1 MSFDG
6 LTSLAPTDDGSSP
19 QTPLGFTLDYFG
31 TDYTS
36 VYVNE
41 NGDITFS
48 GPLSTYTPS
57 GIGTVGT
64 DIIAPFFGDADSVNG
79 GATTLYGATTLD
91 GYDAFVA
98 EWPGVDCYTSDGTAS
113 DVENGFEVVLINRPD
128 LGAGD
133 FQIEYNY
140 NQVQWDAGEAS
151 NGTTSSP
158 NCQSTVDAD
167 AAVVGFSNASGSESY
182 ELPGSQ
188 SDGAFIDSNSSTG
201 LIYNDVN
208 SDTSVSVPASDSPVQ
223 GRYIWEVANG
233 SLGTPTSISGFLTS
247 ASDSGTSIT
256 VTPGAAVQATSTLSG
271 DQVYEANGTVS
282 YTVYSGSGCTG
293 SVYESAGSVA
303 VTDGSPGPS
312 SPVTISAPGTYSWY
326 ASYSGDR
333 SNNQASAA
341 CIGTQT
347 VENPDQAPLSVTST
361 SGTATVPLTLTTSG
375 GSGTGAV
382 SYAVADG
389 TASGCAVSSG
399 ALSSASAGT
408 CLVTATKAGDANYNA
423 TSSPQTTVTLALASQ
438 APLSVTSTS
447 GTATVPLT
455 LTTSGG
461 SGTGAVSYAVA
472 DGTASGCA
480 VSSGALNSASAGTC
494 LVTAT
499 QAGDVNYSATSSP
512 QTTVTLALASQ
523 APLSVTSTSGTAT
536 VPLTL
541 TTSGGSGTGAVS
553 YAVADGTASGCAVS
567 SGTLNSASAGT
578 CLVTAT
584 KAGDVNYNATSSPQ
598 TTVTLALASQAP
610 LTVTSTSG
618 TATVPLTLT
627 TSGGSGTGAVSYAVA
642 DGTASGCAVSSG
654 ALSSASAGTCLVTAT
669 KAGDVNYGA
678 TSSPQTTVTLA
689 LASQAP
695 LTVTSTSGTAT
706 VPLTLTT
713 SGGSGTGAVS
723 YAVADGTASG
733 CAVSSGALSSASAG
747 TCLVTATEAG
757 DVNYD
762 ATSSPQTTVTL
773 ALASQAISFSAPA
786 SGTVGTGATLSATGG
801 ASGNPVVFSID
812 ATSGTG
818 VCVVSGTDGTTVSYT
833 TVGSCVIDANQAGN
847 ASYLSAPM
855 VTRAIVVVAAP
866 APSRASQTIS
876 FASLPKRAHARSAV
890 TVRASASSGLV
901 VSFSTTTPRV
911 CTALP
916 VRGGAAVVLH
926 GPGICTVMASQAG
939 NAHYAPAPPVSGSFT
954 VSKAVQT
961 IRFVAIPHRALAGST
976 IIVRASASSGLKVGF
991 TGTTPSVCT
1000 LVQIRGGAR
1009 VTLLRAGKCTVV
1021 AYQAGNSTFSAASP
1035 VGASFTVSARP
1046 QHLGAGASGAG
1057 GYPSAV
1063 NEQIR
1068 QFVD

>member
-1 MSFDG
+1 M
-6 LTSLAPTDDGSSP
+6 
-19 QTPLGFTLDYFG
+19 
-31 TDYTS
+31 
-36 VYVNE
+36 YVNE

-167 AAVVGFSNASGSESY
+167 AAVVGFSNTSGSESY

-256 VTPGAAVQATSTLSG
+256 VTPGAAVQATSSLSG

-399 ALSSASAGT
+399 ALNSASAGT
-408 CLVTATKAGDANYNA
+408 CLVTATKAGDVNYNA

-523 APLSVTSTSGTAT
+523 APL
-536 VPLTL
+536 
-541 TTSGGSGTGAVS
+541 
-553 YAVADGTASGCAVS
+553 
-567 SGTLNSASAGT
+567 
-578 CLVTAT
+578 
-584 KAGDVNYNATSSPQ
+584 
-598 TTVTLALASQAP
+598 
-610 LTVTSTSG
+610 TVTSTSG

-627 TSGGSGTGAVSYAVA
+627 TSGGSGQGPELRRRRRYRLGLCGQLGRAQLGQCRDLPGHRHPSRRRQLQRHLVAPDHSHPGPGQSGAAHCYFDLGHGHGAPHLDHQRGLGHRGRHYAVA

-654 ALSSASAGTCLVTAT
+654 ALTRPVPGPAW
-669 KAGDVNYGA
+669 
-678 TSSPQTTVTLA
+678 SP
-689 LASQAP
+689 P
-695 LTVTSTSGTAT
+695 
-706 VPLTLTT
+706 
-713 SGGSGTGAVS
+713 
-723 YAVADGTASG
+723 
-733 CAVSSGALSSASAG
+733 
-747 TCLVTATEAG
+747 
-757 DVNYD
+757 
-762 ATSSPQTTVTL
+762 
-773 ALASQAISFSAPA
+773 
-786 SGTVGTGATLSATGG
+786 
-801 ASGNPVVFSID
+801 
-812 ATSGTG
+812 
-818 VCVVSGTDGTTVSYT
+818 
-833 TVGSCVIDANQAGN
+833 
-847 ASYLSAPM
+847 
-855 VTRAIVVVAAP
+855 
-866 APSRASQTIS
+866 PSRRRQLTA
-876 FASLPKRAHARSAV
+876 P
-890 TVRASASSGLV
+890 
-901 VSFSTTTPRV
+901 PRRPRPQSPWPW
-911 CTALP
+911 P
-916 VRGGAAVVLH
+916 VRRRSL
-926 GPGICTVMASQAG
+926 
-939 NAHYAPAPPVSGSFT
+939 
-954 VSKAVQT
+954 
-961 IRFVAIPHRALAGST
+961 
-976 IIVRASASSGLKVGF
+976 
-991 TGTTPSVCT
+991 
-1000 LVQIRGGAR
+1000 
-1009 VTLLRAGKCTVV
+1009 LLR
-1021 AYQAGNSTFSAASP
+1021 P
-1035 VGASFTVSARP
+1035 RARP
-1046 QHLGAGASGAG
+1046 RC
-1057 GYPSAV
+1057 P
-1063 NEQIR
+1063 
-1068 QFVD
+1068 